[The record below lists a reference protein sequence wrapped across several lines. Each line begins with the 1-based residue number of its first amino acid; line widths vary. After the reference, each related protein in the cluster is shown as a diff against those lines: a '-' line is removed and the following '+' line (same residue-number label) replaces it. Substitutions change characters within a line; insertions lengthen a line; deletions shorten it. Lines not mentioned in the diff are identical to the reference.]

1 MQKQPNSHHC
11 VVCGVRNDASL
22 KVRFYDTVDDDGQ
35 PELLARF
42 TAGSIHQGYP
52 GRLHGGLATG
62 ILDETMGRAVNS
74 GKGESEPTT
83 WGVAVELSTRFHQ
96 PVPLGTELTA
106 RGRIVRHRRRLFD
119 GSGEIYLPDGTVAVT
134 AKGRFVSLSLREISR
149 GVAMQKIRAAH
160 RNHEY
165 GDVDLCKG
173 CSLNRMWSL

>member
-1 MQKQPNSHHC
+1 MRKQPNSYHC
-11 VVCGVRNDASL
+11 VVCGVRNDSSL
-22 KVRFYDTVDDDGQ
+22 KVRFYDTADEDGR

-42 TAGSIHQGYP
+42 TAGAIHQGYP

-74 GKGESEPTT
+74 GMGDGEPTT

-119 GSGEIYLPDGTVAVT
+119 STGEIYLPDGSVAVS
-134 AKGRFVSLSLREISR
+134 AEGRFITLPLNKISGIDPEELGWR
-149 GVAMQKIRAAH
+149 VYPDEGLESPR
-160 RNHEY
+160 
-165 GDVDLCKG
+165 
-173 CSLNRMWSL
+173 